1 VGAAVADAAARDRR
15 SAHLSAATVARVL
28 IESPLTGVV
37 AEVLAGEGTGV
48 RAGAAVLVV
57 EAMKMHH
64 EVVAPAAGVV
74 RELAVAVG
82 EQVAEG
88 QALFRVEAAEHAG
101 DDRAAGA
108 ADAAS
113 ARDAAGAA
121 GAAGAPGAPGDRG
134 AIRPDLAELL
144 ERRRRAGDDA
154 ARPEAVAKRRATGL
168 RTARENVAD
177 LCDPGSFSEYGAL
190 ALAAQR
196 ARRSEQELIEKTP
209 GDGIVTGI
217 GTVNAALHGE
227 ERTRTAVLAYDYTV
241 LAGTQGIRNHRKTDR
256 LLELAERHRLP
267 VVLFAE
273 GGGGRPGDTDS
284 SELFHLVVPSFHT
297 FARLSGLVP
306 RVGIVSGRCFAGN
319 AALLGCCDVVI
330 ATPEASIGMGGPA
343 MIEGGGL
350 GSFAPEEV
358 GPVSVQEPNGTIDVL
373 AADEAEAVAVAQR
386 FLAFLQAPGHALD
399 GWRCADQRLLRDAVP
414 ADPKRVHDVRAL
426 LALLADA
433 DSVLELRPRFGR
445 TILTA
450 LARVEG
456 RPVGVIANDPR
467 HLSGAIDA
475 DGADKAAR
483 FMQLCDAFGLPLVS
497 LLDTPGFMVG
507 PESERTA
514 TVRHASRM
522 FVTAATLSV
531 PFLCVIVRRAFG
543 LGAQA
548 MAGGSLH
555 APAIALAWPSGE
567 LGAMGVEGAVRLAL
581 RGELEAIADPVE
593 REQRVKDLVAA
604 VRANSSAL
612 NAATYFELDDVI
624 DPADTRARPVATLR
638 ATPVPPPPPGGR
650 RRTMVDAW

>member
-1 VGAAVADAAARDRR
+1 
-15 SAHLSAATVARVL
+15 VL

-37 AEVLAGEGTGV
+37 AEVLVGEGGGV

-82 EQVAEG
+82 EQVDEG
-88 QALFRVEAAEHAG
+88 QRLFRVEAAAE
-101 DDRAAGA
+101 AAGGA
-108 ADAAS
+108 TTDDGGADAAGS
-113 ARDAAGAA
+113 ADAQEV
-121 GAAGAPGAPGDRG
+121 
-134 AIRPDLAELL
+134 RPDLAEVL
-144 ERRRRAGDDA
+144 ERRRLAQDDA
-154 ARPEAVAKRRATGL
+154 ARPEAVAKRHASGL

-190 ALAAQR
+190 TLAAQR
-196 ARRSEQELIEKTP
+196 ARRPEQELIEKTP

-217 GTVNAALHGE
+217 GTVGG
-227 ERTRTAVLAYDYTV
+227 ERTAILAYDYTV
-241 LAGTQGIRNHRKTDR
+241 LAGTQGIRSHRKTDR

-267 VVLFAE
+267 IVLFAE

-284 SELFHLVVPSFHT
+284 SELFHLIVPSFHT

-306 RVGIVSGRCFAGN
+306 RIGIASGRCFAGN

-350 GSFAPEEV
+350 GAFAPEEV
-358 GPVSVQEPNGTIDVL
+358 GPVSVQEPNGVIDVV
-373 AADEAEAVAVAQR
+373 ADDEAEAVAVAKR
-386 FLAFLQAPGHALD
+386 VLAYLQAPGHALSD
-399 GWRCADQRLLRDAVP
+399 WSCADQALLRTAVP
-414 ADPKRVHDVRAL
+414 ADPKRVHDARAL
-426 LALLADA
+426 LRTLADS

-445 TILTA
+445 TVITA
-450 LARVEG
+450 LARIEG
-456 RPVGVIANDPR
+456 RPIGVIANDPGQ
-467 HLSGAIDA
+467 LAGALDA
-475 DGADKAAR
+475 DGSDKAAR
-483 FMQLCDAFGLPLVS
+483 FMQLCDAFGLPLLS
-497 LLDTPGFMVG
+497 LVDTPGFMVG
-507 PESERTA
+507 PASEQTA
-514 TVRHASRM
+514 AVRHTSRM
-522 FVTAATLSV
+522 FLTAATLSV
-531 PFLCVIVRRAFG
+531 PLLCVIVRRAFG

-555 APAIALAWPSGE
+555 APAITLAWPSGE

-581 RGELEAIADPVE
+581 RNELERIADTAE

-604 VRANSSAL
+604 VRAQSSAL

-624 DPADTRARPVATLR
+624 DPADTRARLVQTLR
-638 ATPVPPPPPGGR
+638 ATPVPPPDPASGR

>member
-1 VGAAVADAAARDRR
+1 MR
-15 SAHLSAATVARVL
+15 LVL

-37 AEVLAGEGTGV
+37 AEVLAGEGAGV

-64 EVVAPAAGVV
+64 EVVAPEAGVV

-88 QALFRVEAAEHAG
+88 QALFRVEAAAHGA
-101 DDRAAGA
+101 AAGA
-108 ADAAS
+108 EE
-113 ARDAAGAA
+113 AGAEA
-121 GAAGAPGAPGDRG
+121 GDADGV
-134 AIRPDLAELL
+134 RPDLAEVL
-144 ERRRRAGDDA
+144 ERRRRAQEDA
-154 ARPEAVAKRRATGL
+154 ARPAAVAKRHATGL

-177 LCDPGSFSEYGAL
+177 LCDSGSFSEYGAL
-190 ALAAQR
+190 TLAAQR

-209 GDGIVTGI
+209 GDGIVTGV
-217 GTVNAALHGE
+217 GSVGG
-227 ERTRTAVLAYDYTV
+227 RRTAILAYDYTV

-350 GSFAPEEV
+350 GSFSPEEV
-358 GPVSVQEPNGTIDVL
+358 GPVSVQEPNGVIDVV
-373 AADEAEAVAVAQR
+373 AEDEAEAVAVAQR
-386 FLAFLQAPGHALD
+386 FLSYFQDPTHPRD
-399 GWRCADQRLLRDAVP
+399 DWSCADQSLLRTAVP
-414 ADPKRVHDVRAL
+414 ADPKRVHDARAL
-426 LALLADA
+426 LGTLADTG
-433 DSVLELRPRFGR
+433 SVLELRPAFGR
-445 TILTA
+445 TVITA
-450 LARVEG
+450 LARIEG

-467 HLSGAIDA
+467 HLSGALDA
-475 DGADKAAR
+475 DGSDKAAR
-483 FMQLCDAFGLPLVS
+483 FMQLCDAFGLPLLS
-497 LLDTPGFMVG
+497 LVDTPGFMVG
-507 PESERTA
+507 PDSERTA
-514 TVRHASRM
+514 TVRHTSRM
-522 FVTAATLSV
+522 FLTAATLTV

-555 APAIALAWPSGE
+555 APAITLAWPSGE

-581 RGELEAIADPVE
+581 RGELAAIEDEAE
-593 REQRVKDLVAA
+593 REQRVRDLVAA

-624 DPADTRARPVATLR
+624 DPADTRARLVQTLA
-638 ATPVPPPPPGGR
+638 ATPVPPPDPATGR

>member
-1 VGAAVADAAARDRR
+1 M
-15 SAHLSAATVARVL
+15 L

-37 AEVLAGEGTGV
+37 AEVLAEEGAGV

-88 QALFRVEAAEHAG
+88 QRLFRVEAAEVEPTEADVAAV
-101 DDRAAGA
+101 DDEH
-108 ADAAS
+108 
-113 ARDAAGAA
+113 
-121 GAAGAPGAPGDRG
+121 
-134 AIRPDLAELL
+134 AIRPDLATVL
-144 ERRRRAGDDA
+144 ERRRRASDDD
-154 ARPEAVAKRRATGL
+154 ARPEAVAKRHATGL

-177 LCDPGSFSEYGAL
+177 LCDAGSFNEYGAL
-190 ALAAQR
+190 TLAAQR

-209 GDGIVTGI
+209 GDGIVTGV
-217 GTVNAALHGE
+217 GTVGGA
-227 ERTRTAVLAYDYTV
+227 RTAVLAYDYTV

-297 FARLSGLVP
+297 FARLSALVP
-306 RVGIVSGRCFAGN
+306 RIGIVSGRCFAGN

-330 ATPEASIGMGGPA
+330 ATPEASVGMGGPA

-350 GSFAPEEV
+350 GSYTPEEV
-358 GPVSVQEPNGTIDVL
+358 GPVSVQEPNGVIDVL
-373 AADEAEAVAVAQR
+373 AQDEAEAVDVAKR
-386 FLAFLQAPGHALD
+386 VLSYLRAEHASD
-399 GWRCADQRLLRDAVP
+399 WSCADQALLRGAVP
-414 ADPKRVHDVRAL
+414 ADPRRVHDARAL
-426 LALLADA
+426 LRTLADD

-445 TILTA
+445 TVITA
-450 LARVEG
+450 FARVEG
-456 RPVGVIANDPR
+456 RPLGVIANDPA
-467 HLSGAIDA
+467 HLAGALDA
-475 DGADKAAR
+475 DGSDKAAR
-483 FMQLCDAFGLPLVS
+483 FMQLCDAFGLPLLS
-497 LLDTPGFMVG
+497 LVDTPGFMVG
-507 PESERTA
+507 PDSEQTA
-514 TVRHASRM
+514 AVRHTSRM
-522 FVTAATLSV
+522 FLTAATLTV

-555 APAIALAWPSGE
+555 APAITLAWPSGE

-581 RGELEAIADPVE
+581 RNELAAIDDEAE

-624 DPADTRARPVATLR
+624 DPADTRARLVQTLE
-638 ATPVPPPPPGGR
+638 ATPVPPPDPATGR

>member
-1 VGAAVADAAARDRR
+1 
-15 SAHLSAATVARVL
+15 VL

-37 AEVLAGEGTGV
+37 AEVVVGEGGGV
-48 RAGAAVLVV
+48 PAGAAVLVV

-64 EVVAPAAGVV
+64 EVVAPEAGVV
-74 RELAVAVG
+74 RELSVAVG
-82 EQVAEG
+82 EQVEEG
-88 QALFRVEAAEHAG
+88 QALFRVEA
-101 DDRAAGA
+101 GA
-108 ADAAS
+108 
-113 ARDAAGAA
+113 RE
-121 GAAGAPGAPGDRG
+121 AGAPGGEAGSGGGADGADERSAAADDGSDGD
-134 AIRPDLAELL
+134 AIRPDLAEVL
-144 ERRRRAGDDA
+144 ERRRRATDDA
-154 ARPEAVAKRRATGL
+154 ARPEAVAKRHASGL

-190 ALAAQR
+190 TLAAQR
-196 ARRSEQELIEKTP
+196 ARRSLDELIEKTP

-217 GTVNAALHGE
+217 GTVNAQHFGDEAA
-227 ERTRTAVLAYDYTV
+227 RTAVLAYDYTV

-358 GPVSVQEPNGTIDVL
+358 GPVSVQEPNGVIDVV
-373 AADEAEAVAVAQR
+373 AADEAEAVAVARR
-386 FLAFLQAPGHALD
+386 FLAYLQAPGHALD
-399 GWRCADQRLLRDAVP
+399 DWSCADQRLLREAIP
-414 ADPKRVHDVRAL
+414 ADPKRVHDARAL
-426 LALLADA
+426 LGTLADD

-445 TILTA
+445 TIVTA
-450 LARVEG
+450 LARIEG
-456 RPVGVIANDPR
+456 RPVGRVSNHPR

-475 DGADKAAR
+475 DGSDKAAR

-497 LLDTPGFMVG
+497 LVDTPGFMVG
-507 PESERTA
+507 PDSEQTA
-514 TVRHASRM
+514 TVRHTSRM
-522 FVTAATLSV
+522 FLTAATLSV

-555 APAIALAWPSGE
+555 APAVTLAWPSGE

-581 RGELEAIADPVE
+581 RDELAAIEDEAA
-593 REQRVKDLVAA
+593 REQRVKELVAA
-604 VRANSSAL
+604 VRAQSSAL

-624 DPADTRARPVATLR
+624 DPADTRARLVATLA
-638 ATPVPPPPPGGR
+638 ATSVPPAGPDGR

>member
-1 VGAAVADAAARDRR
+1 MTADLIEIYSPLAGVVTELATVGEHVPAGSAVA
-15 SAHLSAATVARVL
+15 
-28 IESPLTGVV
+28 
-37 AEVLAGEGTGV
+37 
-48 RAGAAVLVV
+48 VV
-57 EAMKMHH
+57 ESMKMHH
-64 EVVAPAAGVV
+64 EVTTPRAGRVWD
-74 RELAVAVG
+74 LAVAVG
-82 EQVAEG
+82 EQVDEG
-88 QALFRVEAAEHAG
+88 QALASLETMTGAVASPTVDAEAAPVK
-101 DDRAAGA
+101 
-108 ADAAS
+108 
-113 ARDAAGAA
+113 RDA
-121 GAAGAPGAPGDRG
+121 D

-144 ERRRRAGDDA
+144 ERRRLASDDA
-154 ARPEAVAKRRATGL
+154 ARPQAVAKRHASGL
-168 RTARENVAD
+168 RTARENVAQ
-177 LCDPGSFSEYGAL
+177 LCDAGSFSEYGAL
-190 ALAAQR
+190 TLAAQR
-196 ARRSEQELIEKTP
+196 ARRSVEELIEKTP

-227 ERTRTAVLAYDYTV
+227 RATRTAVLAYDYTV

-350 GSFAPEEV
+350 GFFTPEEV
-358 GPVSVQEPNGTIDVL
+358 GPVSVQEPNGVIVVV
-373 AADEAEAVAVAQR
+373 AADEAEAVSIAQR
-386 FLAFLQAPGHALD
+386 FLSYLQGPLEE
-399 GWRCADQRLLRDAVP
+399 WTCADQRLLREAVP
-414 ADPKRVHDVRAL
+414 ADPKRVHDARAL
-426 LALLADA
+426 VTLLADEG
-433 DSVLELRPRFGR
+433 SVLELRPRFGR
-445 TILTA
+445 TVITA
-450 LARVEG
+450 LARIEG
-456 RPVGVIANDPR
+456 RPVGVIANDPS
-467 HLSGAIDA
+467 HLSGALDA
-475 DGADKAAR
+475 DGSDKAAR

-497 LLDTPGFMVG
+497 LVDTPGFMVG
-507 PESERTA
+507 PESEKSA
-514 TVRHASRM
+514 TVRHTSRM
-522 FVTAATLSV
+522 FVTAATLTV
-531 PFLCVIVRRAFG
+531 PLLCVIVRRAFG

-555 APAIALAWPSGE
+555 APAITLAWPSGE

-581 RGELEAIADPVE
+581 RGELEAIEDHGE

-604 VRANSSAL
+604 VRAQSGAL

-624 DPADTRARPVATLR
+624 DPADTRARLVATLR
-638 ATPVPPPPPGGR
+638 ATPVPPAPPGGR

>member
-1 VGAAVADAAARDRR
+1 M
-15 SAHLSAATVARVL
+15 L

-37 AEVLAGEGTGV
+37 AEVLVGEGAGV

-64 EVVAPAAGVV
+64 EVVAPEAGVV
-74 RELAVAVG
+74 RQLTVAVG

-88 QALFRVEAAEHAG
+88 QALFRVEAAAHDAATGTEE
-101 DDRAAGA
+101 AGA
-108 ADAAS
+108 EGVDAD
-113 ARDAAGAA
+113 G
-121 GAAGAPGAPGDRG
+121 
-134 AIRPDLAELL
+134 IRPDLAELL
-144 ERRRRAGDDA
+144 ERRRRAQDDA
-154 ARPEAVAKRRATGL
+154 ARPAAVAKRRATGL

-177 LCDPGSFSEYGAL
+177 LCDAGSFSEYGAL
-190 ALAAQR
+190 TLAAQR

-209 GDGIVTGI
+209 GDGIVTGV
-217 GTVNAALHGE
+217 GSVGGQ
-227 ERTRTAVLAYDYTV
+227 RTAILAYDYTV

-350 GSFAPEEV
+350 GSFSPEEV
-358 GPVSVQEPNGTIDVL
+358 GPVSVQEPNGVIDVV
-373 AADEAEAVAVAQR
+373 AADEAEAVATAQR
-386 FLAFLQAPGHALD
+386 FLSYFQDPTHPRDDWA
-399 GWRCADQRLLRDAVP
+399 CADQALLRTAVP
-414 ADPKRVHDVRAL
+414 ADPKRVHDARAL
-426 LALLADA
+426 LDTLADT
-433 DSVLELRPRFGR
+433 DSVLELRPAFGR
-445 TILTA
+445 TVITA
-450 LARVEG
+450 LARIEG

-467 HLSGAIDA
+467 HLSGALDA
-475 DGADKAAR
+475 DGSDKAAR
-483 FMQLCDAFGLPLVS
+483 FMQLCDAFGLPLLS
-497 LLDTPGFMVG
+497 LVDTPGFMVG
-507 PESERTA
+507 PDSERTA
-514 TVRHASRM
+514 TVRHTSRM
-522 FVTAATLSV
+522 FLTAATLTV

-555 APAIALAWPSGE
+555 APAITLAWPSGE

-581 RGELEAIADPVE
+581 RGELAAIADEAE
-593 REQRVKDLVAA
+593 REQRVRDLVAA

-624 DPADTRARPVATLR
+624 DPADTRARLVQTLA
-638 ATPVPPPPPGGR
+638 ATPVSPPDPATGR

>member
-1 VGAAVADAAARDRR
+1 MRDDFG
-15 SAHLSAATVARVL
+15 SMSDPKTSS
-28 IESPLTGVV
+28 IEITAPLTGVV
-37 AEVLAGEGTGV
+37 EELAAVGARV
-48 RAGAAVLVV
+48 AAGAPVAVL
-57 EAMKMHH
+57 ESMKMHH
-64 EVVAPAAGVV
+64 EVPAPAAGSV
-74 RELAVAVG
+74 RSVAVEVG
-82 EQVAEG
+82 DHVEEG
-88 QALFRVEAAEHAG
+88 QTLALLDASG
-101 DDRAAGA
+101 DGPDA
-108 ADAAS
+108 ADAQS
-113 ARDAAGAA
+113 
-121 GAAGAPGAPGDRG
+121 GAPQAHEPAQVR
-134 AIRPDLAELL
+134 RDLSEVL
-144 ERRRRAGDDA
+144 ERRRLATDDA
-154 ARPEAVAKRRATGL
+154 ARPAAVERRHATGL
-168 RTARENVAD
+168 RTARENVND

-190 ALAAQR
+190 TLAAQR

-209 GDGIVTGI
+209 GDGIVTGV
-217 GTVNAALHGE
+217 GSVGGQRAAI
-227 ERTRTAVLAYDYTV
+227 LAYDYTV

-256 LLELAERHRLP
+256 LLELAEQHRLP

-319 AALLGCCDVVI
+319 AALLGCCDVTI

-350 GSFAPEEV
+350 GSFAPEQV
-358 GPVSVQEPNGTIDVL
+358 GPVSVQEPNGVIDVVV
-373 AADEAEAVAVAQR
+373 ADEAEAVSVAKR
-386 FLAFLQAPGHALD
+386 FLSYFQGPLED
-399 GWRCADQRLLRDAVP
+399 WSCADQTLLRSAIP
-414 ADPKRVHDVRAL
+414 ADHKRVHDARAL
-426 LALLADA
+426 LDTLADSN
-433 DSVLELRPRFGR
+433 SVLELRPAFGR
-445 TILTA
+445 TVITA
-450 LARVEG
+450 LARIEG

-467 HLSGAIDA
+467 HLSGALDA
-475 DGADKAAR
+475 DGSDKAAR

-497 LLDTPGFMVG
+497 LVDTPGFMVG

-514 TVRHASRM
+514 TVRHTSRM
-522 FVTAATLSV
+522 FVTAATLTV

-555 APAIALAWPSGE
+555 APAITLAWPSGE

-581 RGELEAIADPVE
+581 RGELAAIQDEAE

-604 VRANSSAL
+604 VRAQSTAL

-624 DPADTRARPVATLR
+624 DPAETRARLVQTLA
-638 ATPVPPPPPGGR
+638 ATPVPPPDPVSGR

>member
-1 VGAAVADAAARDRR
+1 M
-15 SAHLSAATVARVL
+15 L

-37 AEVLAGEGTGV
+37 AEVLAGEGAGV

-64 EVVAPAAGVV
+64 EVVAPEAGVV

-88 QALFRVEAAEHAG
+88 QALFRVEAAEHDA
-101 DDRAAGA
+101 
-108 ADAAS
+108 AAS
-113 ARDAAGAA
+113 AEATDAEAGD
-121 GAAGAPGAPGDRG
+121 GDDV
-134 AIRPDLAELL
+134 RPDLAEVL
-144 ERRRRAGDDA
+144 ERRRRAQDDA
-154 ARPEAVAKRRATGL
+154 ARPAAVAKRHATGL

-177 LCDPGSFSEYGAL
+177 LCDAGSFSEYGAL
-190 ALAAQR
+190 TLAAQR

-209 GDGIVTGI
+209 GDGIVTGV
-217 GTVNAALHGE
+217 GTVGG
-227 ERTRTAVLAYDYTV
+227 RRTAVLAYDYTV

-350 GSFAPEEV
+350 GSFSPEEV
-358 GPVSVQEPNGTIDVL
+358 GPVSVQEPNGVIDVV
-373 AADEAEAVAVAQR
+373 AEDEAEAVATAQR
-386 FLAFLQAPGHALD
+386 FLSYFQGPRAD
-399 GWRCADQRLLRDAVP
+399 WSCADQALLRSAVP
-414 ADPKRVHDVRAL
+414 ADPKRVHDARAL
-426 LALLADA
+426 LRTLADD
-433 DSVLELRPRFGR
+433 DSVLELRPAFGR
-445 TILTA
+445 TVLTA
-450 LARVEG
+450 LARIEG

-467 HLSGAIDA
+467 HLSGALDA
-475 DGADKAAR
+475 DGSDKAAR
-483 FMQLCDAFGLPLVS
+483 FMQLCDAFGLPLLS
-497 LLDTPGFMVG
+497 LVDTPGFMVG
-507 PESERTA
+507 PDSERTA
-514 TVRHASRM
+514 TVRHTSRM
-522 FVTAATLSV
+522 FLTAATLTV

-555 APAIALAWPSGE
+555 APAITLAWPSGE

-581 RGELEAIADPVE
+581 RGELAAIADEAE
-593 REQRVKDLVAA
+593 REQRVRDLVAA

-624 DPADTRARPVATLR
+624 DPADTRARLVQTLA
-638 ATPVPPPPPGGR
+638 ATPVSPPDPVTGR

>member
-1 VGAAVADAAARDRR
+1 
-15 SAHLSAATVARVL
+15 VL

-37 AEVLAGEGTGV
+37 AEVLAGEGAGV

-64 EVVAPAAGVV
+64 EVIAPAAGVV

-82 EQVAEG
+82 EQVEEG
-88 QALFRVEAAEHAG
+88 QALFRVEASAHADGAHADGAHAEEAA
-101 DDRAAGA
+101 DDATGTAAGEE
-108 ADAAS
+108 
-113 ARDAAGAA
+113 
-121 GAAGAPGAPGDRG
+121 
-134 AIRPDLAELL
+134 IRPDLAELR
-144 ERRRRAGDDA
+144 ERRRRAQEDA
-154 ARPEAVAKRRATGL
+154 ARPDAVAKRHATGL

-190 ALAAQR
+190 TLAAQR
-196 ARRSEQELIEKTP
+196 ARRGLEELIEKTP
-209 GDGIVTGI
+209 GDGIVAGI
-217 GTVNAALHGE
+217 ATVNAALHGE
-227 ERTRTAVLAYDYTV
+227 EQARTAVLAYDYTV

-284 SELFHLVVPSFHT
+284 SELFHLIVPSFRT

-350 GSFAPEEV
+350 GSFKPEEV
-358 GPVSVQEPNGTIDVL
+358 GPVEVQEPNGVIDVL
-373 AADEAEAVAVAQR
+373 AADEAEAVASAKR
-386 FLAFLQAPGHALD
+386 FLSYFQGPLAD
-399 GWRCADQRLLRDAVP
+399 WSCADQRLLREAIP
-414 ADPKRVHDVRAL
+414 ADSKRVHDARAL
-426 LALLADA
+426 LATLADE

-445 TILTA
+445 TVITA
-450 LARVEG
+450 LARIEG
-456 RPVGVIANDPR
+456 RPVGVIANGPR
-467 HLSGAIDA
+467 HLDA
-475 DGADKAAR
+475 DGSDKAAR

-497 LLDTPGFMVG
+497 LVDTPGFMVG

-514 TVRHASRM
+514 AVRRTSRM
-522 FVTAATLSV
+522 FLTAATLSV

-555 APAIALAWPSGE
+555 APAITLAWPSGE

-581 RGELEAIADPVE
+581 RGELAAIEDEGE

-624 DPADTRARPVATLR
+624 DPAETRVRLVQTLA
-638 ATPVPPPPPGGR
+638 ATPVPPPDPITGR

>member
-1 VGAAVADAAARDRR
+1 
-15 SAHLSAATVARVL
+15 VL

-37 AEVLAGEGTGV
+37 AEVLAGEGAGV

-64 EVVAPAAGVV
+64 EVAAPEAGVV

-88 QALFRVEAAEHAG
+88 QALFRVEAADVEI
-101 DDRAAGA
+101 
-108 ADAAS
+108 ADAA
-113 ARDAAGAA
+113 DEAAGEQQ
-121 GAAGAPGAPGDRG
+121 G
-134 AIRPDLAELL
+134 IRPDLAEVL
-144 ERRRRAGDDA
+144 ERRRRASDDA
-154 ARPEAVAKRRATGL
+154 ARPEAVAKRHASGL

-190 ALAAQR
+190 TLAAQR

-209 GDGIVTGI
+209 GDGIVTGV
-217 GTVNAALHGE
+217 GSVGGQ
-227 ERTRTAVLAYDYTV
+227 RTAILAYDYTV

-256 LLELAERHRLP
+256 VLELAERHRLP

-330 ATPEASIGMGGPA
+330 ATPEASVGMGGPA

-350 GSFAPEEV
+350 GRFAPEQV
-358 GPVSVQEPNGTIDVL
+358 GPVSVQEPNGVIDVV
-373 AADEAEAVAVAQR
+373 AADEAQAVALAKR
-386 FLAFLQAPGHALD
+386 FLSYFQGPLEQ
-399 GWRCADQRLLRDAVP
+399 WSCADQALLREAIP
-414 ADPKRVHDVRAL
+414 ADAKRVHDARAL
-426 LALLADA
+426 LRTLADD

-445 TILTA
+445 TVVTA
-450 LARVEG
+450 LARIEG

-467 HLSGAIDA
+467 HLSGALDA
-475 DGADKAAR
+475 DGSDKAAR
-483 FMQLCDAFGLPLVS
+483 FMQLCDAFGLPLLS
-497 LLDTPGFMVG
+497 LVDTPGFMVG
-507 PESERTA
+507 PDAERTA
-514 TVRHASRM
+514 TVRHTSRM
-522 FVTAATLSV
+522 FLTAATLSV

-555 APAIALAWPSGE
+555 APAITLAWPSGE

-581 RGELEAIADPVE
+581 RGELAAIEDEAA

-604 VRANSSAL
+604 VRAQSTAL

-624 DPADTRARPVATLR
+624 DPADTRTRLVQTLR
-638 ATPVPPPPPGGR
+638 ATPIPPPDPATGR

>member
-1 VGAAVADAAARDRR
+1 M
-15 SAHLSAATVARVL
+15 L

-37 AEVLAGEGTGV
+37 AEVLAGEGAGV

-64 EVVAPAAGVV
+64 EVVAPEAGVV

-88 QALFRVEAAEHAG
+88 QALFRVEAAEHDA
-101 DDRAAGA
+101 
-108 ADAAS
+108 AAS
-113 ARDAAGAA
+113 AEATDAEAGD
-121 GAAGAPGAPGDRG
+121 GDDV
-134 AIRPDLAELL
+134 RPDLAEVL
-144 ERRRRAGDDA
+144 ERRRRAQDDA
-154 ARPEAVAKRRATGL
+154 ARPAAVAKRHATGL

-177 LCDPGSFSEYGAL
+177 LCDAGSFSEYGAL
-190 ALAAQR
+190 TLAAQR

-209 GDGIVTGI
+209 GDGIVTGV
-217 GTVNAALHGE
+217 GTVGG
-227 ERTRTAVLAYDYTV
+227 RRTAVLAYDYTV
-241 LAGTQGIRNHRKTDR
+241 LAGTQGIRTHRKTDR

-350 GSFAPEEV
+350 GSFSPEEV
-358 GPVSVQEPNGTIDVL
+358 GPVSVQEPNGVIDVV
-373 AADEAEAVAVAQR
+373 AEDEAEAVATAQR
-386 FLAFLQAPGHALD
+386 FLSYFQGPRAD
-399 GWRCADQRLLRDAVP
+399 WSCADQALLRSAVP
-414 ADPKRVHDVRAL
+414 ADPKRVHDARAL
-426 LALLADA
+426 LRTLADD
-433 DSVLELRPRFGR
+433 DSVLELRPAFGR
-445 TILTA
+445 TVLTA
-450 LARVEG
+450 LARIEG

-467 HLSGAIDA
+467 HLSGALDA
-475 DGADKAAR
+475 DGSDKAAR
-483 FMQLCDAFGLPLVS
+483 FMQLCDAFGLPLLS
-497 LLDTPGFMVG
+497 LVDTPGFMVG
-507 PESERTA
+507 PDSERTA
-514 TVRHASRM
+514 TVRHTSRM
-522 FVTAATLSV
+522 FLTAATLTV

-555 APAIALAWPSGE
+555 APAITLAWPSGE

-581 RGELEAIADPVE
+581 RGELAAIADEAE
-593 REQRVKDLVAA
+593 REQRVRDLVAA

-624 DPADTRARPVATLR
+624 DPADTRARLVQTLA
-638 ATPVPPPPPGGR
+638 ATPVSPPDPVTGR

>member
-1 VGAAVADAAARDRR
+1 MRDDFSPSEGVNPSRIEVTAPLAGLVAELAAVGARVAAG
-15 SAHLSAATVARVL
+15 T
-28 IESPLTGVV
+28 PL
-37 AEVLAGEGTGV
+37 
-48 RAGAAVLVV
+48 AVL
-57 EAMKMHH
+57 ESMKMNH
-64 EVVAPAAGVV
+64 EVPAPVAGIV
-74 RELAVAVG
+74 RSVAVEVG
-82 EQVAEG
+82 EQVTEGQRLALLDASGRRPSPDDAPSGAAAAEG
-88 QALFRVEAAEHAG
+88 EG
-101 DDRAAGA
+101 RA
-108 ADAAS
+108 
-113 ARDAAGAA
+113 
-121 GAAGAPGAPGDRG
+121 
-134 AIRPDLAELL
+134 DLAAVL
-144 ERRRRAGDDA
+144 ERRRLASDDA
-154 ARPEAVAKRRATGL
+154 ARPEAVAKRHATGL

-190 ALAAQR
+190 TLAAQR
-196 ARRSEQELIEKTP
+196 ARRSEQELVEKTP
-209 GDGIVTGI
+209 GDGIVTGV
-217 GTVNAALHGE
+217 GTVGGQ
-227 ERTRTAVLAYDYTV
+227 RTAVLAYDYTV

-267 VVLFAE
+267 IVLFAE

-297 FARLSGLVP
+297 FGRLSGLVP

-358 GPVSVQEPNGTIDVL
+358 GPVSVQEGNGVIDVV
-373 AADEAEAVAVAQR
+373 AADEAEAVAVAKR
-386 FLAFLQAPGHALD
+386 VLGYLRGDAAED
-399 GWRCADQRLLRDAVP
+399 WSCADQALLRDAIP
-414 ADPKRVHDVRAL
+414 ADPKRVHDARAL
-426 LALLADA
+426 LETLADT

-445 TILTA
+445 TVITA
-450 LARVEG
+450 LARIEG

-467 HLSGAIDA
+467 HLSGALDA
-475 DGADKAAR
+475 DGSDKAAR
-483 FMQLCDAFGLPLVS
+483 FMQLCDAFGVPLLS
-497 LLDTPGFMVG
+497 LVDTPGFMVG

-514 TVRHASRM
+514 TVRHTSRM
-522 FVTAATLSV
+522 FVTAATLTV

-555 APAIALAWPSGE
+555 APAITLAWPSGE

-581 RGELEAIADPVE
+581 RGELQAIEDEAE

-604 VRANSSAL
+604 VRVQSTAL

-624 DPADTRARPVATLR
+624 DPADTRARLVQTLA
-638 ATPVPPPPPGGR
+638 ATPVPPPDPVSGR

>member
-1 VGAAVADAAARDRR
+1 MARAAQRQPARPGSGPTRF
-15 SAHLSAATVARVL
+15 ARVL

-37 AEVLAGEGTGV
+37 AEVLAGEGEGV
-48 RAGAAVLVV
+48 RTGAAVLVV

-88 QALFRVEAAEHAG
+88 QTLFRVEAAVDG
-101 DDRAAGA
+101 G
-108 ADAAS
+108 
-113 ARDAAGAA
+113 G
-121 GAAGAPGAPGDRG
+121 GAPADGAPGDG
-134 AIRPDLAELL
+134 VNEAAPEIRPDLAEVM
-144 ERRRRAGDDA
+144 ERRRRASDDA
-154 ARPEAVAKRRATGL
+154 ARPDPVAKRHASGL

-190 ALAAQR
+190 TLAAQR
-196 ARRSEQELIEKTP
+196 ARRSLDELIEKTP
-209 GDGIVTGI
+209 GDGIVAGL
-217 GTVNAALHGE
+217 GSVGGA
-227 ERTRTAVLAYDYTV
+227 RTAVLAYDYTV
-241 LAGTQGIRNHRKTDR
+241 LAGTQGIRSHRKTDR
-256 LLELAERHRLP
+256 VLELAERHRLP

-284 SELFHLVVPSFHT
+284 SELFHLIVPSFHT
-297 FARLSGLVP
+297 FGRLSGLVP
-306 RVGIVSGRCFAGN
+306 RIGIVSGRCFAGN

-330 ATPEASIGMGGPA
+330 ATPEASVGMGGPA

-358 GPVSVQEPNGTIDVL
+358 GPVSVQERNGVIDVV
-373 AADEAEAVAVAQR
+373 ARDEAEAVAVAQR
-386 FLAFLQAPGHALD
+386 ALGYLRGEVFD
-399 GWRCADQRLLRDAVP
+399 DWRCADQTLLREAIP
-414 ADPKRVHDVRAL
+414 ADSKRVHDARAL
-426 LALLADA
+426 LATLADS
-433 DSVLELRPRFGR
+433 DSLLELRPAFGR
-445 TILTA
+445 TVITA

-456 RPVGVIANDPR
+456 RPLGVIANDPR
-467 HLSGAIDA
+467 HLAGALDA
-475 DGADKAAR
+475 DGSDKAAR
-483 FMQLCDAFGLPLVS
+483 FMQLCDAFGLPLLS
-497 LLDTPGFMVG
+497 LVDTPGFMVG

-514 TVRHASRM
+514 TVRHTSRM

-555 APAIALAWPSGE
+555 APAITLAWPSGE

-581 RGELEAIADPVE
+581 RGELAAIADE
-593 REQRVKDLVAA
+593 AARAQRVKDLVAA

-624 DPADTRARPVATLR
+624 DPADTRARLVQTLA
-638 ATPVPPPPPGGR
+638 ATPVAPPDPATGR
-650 RRTMVDAW
+650 RRTMVDTW

>member
-1 VGAAVADAAARDRR
+1 MIA
-15 SAHLSAATVARVL
+15 
-28 IESPLTGVV
+28 SPLTGVV
-37 AEVLAGEGTGV
+37 AEVLAADGADV
-48 RAGAAVLVV
+48 RAGSAVLVI

-64 EVVAPAAGVV
+64 EVVAPQAGVV

-82 EQVAEG
+82 EQVEEG
-88 QALFRVEAAEHAG
+88 QALFRLDTADGVQASVNDAGPAAE
-101 DDRAAGA
+101 
-108 ADAAS
+108 AD
-113 ARDAAGAA
+113 
-121 GAAGAPGAPGDRG
+121 PN

-144 ERRRRAGDDA
+144 GRRRRASEDT
-154 ARPEAVAKRRATGL
+154 ARPEAVAKRHASGL

-190 ALAAQR
+190 TLAAQR
-196 ARRSEQELIEKTP
+196 ARRSVEELIEKTP

-217 GTVNAALHGE
+217 GTVNTAAFGE
-227 ERTRTAVLAYDYTV
+227 EAARCAVLAYDYTV

-330 ATPEASIGMGGPA
+330 ATPEATIGMGGPA

-358 GPVSVQEPNGTIDVL
+358 GPVSVQEPNGVIDVV
-373 AADEAEAVAVAQR
+373 AADEAEAVAIAKR
-386 FLAFLQAPGHALD
+386 FLSYVQAPDRALPE
-399 GWRCADQRLLRDAVP
+399 WTCADQRLLRSAVP
-414 ADPKRVHDVRAL
+414 EDPKRVHDARAL
-426 LALLADA
+426 LGLLADD
-433 DSVLELRPRFGR
+433 DSVLELRPAFGR
-445 TILTA
+445 TMVTA
-450 LARVEG
+450 LARIEG

-467 HLSGAIDA
+467 HLSGALDA
-475 DGADKAAR
+475 DGSDKAAR
-483 FMQLCDAFGLPLVS
+483 FMQLCDAFGLPIISLV
-497 LLDTPGFMVG
+497 DTPGFMVG

-514 TVRHASRM
+514 TVRHTSRM
-522 FVTAATLSV
+522 FLTAATLSV

-555 APAIALAWPSGE
+555 APALTLAWPSGE
-567 LGAMGVEGAVRLAL
+567 LGAMGVEGAVRLAM
-581 RGELEAIADPVE
+581 RNELAAIADEAE
-593 REQRVKDLVAA
+593 REQRVRDLVAA
-604 VRANSSAL
+604 VREQSTAL

-624 DPADTRARPVATLR
+624 DPADTRARLVATLR
-638 ATPVPPPPPGGR
+638 ATPVPPPPPSGR

>member
-1 VGAAVADAAARDRR
+1 M
-15 SAHLSAATVARVL
+15 L

-37 AEVLAGEGTGV
+37 AEVLVGEGGDV
-48 RAGAAVLVV
+48 RAGGAVLVV

-64 EVVAPAAGVV
+64 EVVAPEAGVV

-82 EQVAEG
+82 AQVAEG
-88 QALFRVEAAEHAG
+88 QTLFRVEVG
-101 DDRAAGA
+101 AGA
-108 ADAAS
+108 TAGADAT
-113 ARDAAGAA
+113 GAA
-121 GAAGAPGAPGDRG
+121 GASASARGAPGMADADAADDPD
-134 AIRPDLAELL
+134 AIRPDLAEVL
-144 ERRRRAGDDA
+144 ERKRLATDDA
-154 ARPEAVAKRRATGL
+154 ARPQAVAKRHGTGL

-177 LCDPGSFSEYGAL
+177 LCDDGSFSEYGAL
-190 ALAAQR
+190 TLAAQR
-196 ARRSEQELIEKTP
+196 ARRPLEELIAKTP

-227 ERTRTAVLAYDYTV
+227 EAARTAVLAYDYTV

-273 GGGGRPGDTDS
+273 GGGGRPGDTDQ
-284 SELFHLVVPSFHT
+284 SELFHLVVPSFQT

-330 ATPEASIGMGGPA
+330 ATPEATIGMGGPA

-350 GSFAPEEV
+350 GSFSPEEV
-358 GPVSVQEPNGTIDVL
+358 GPVSVQEPNGVIDVV
-373 AADEAEAVAVAQR
+373 ATDEADAVAIAQR
-386 FLAFLQAPGHALD
+386 FLSYFQGPGHALPD
-399 GWRCADQRLLRDAVP
+399 WSCADQRLLRRAVP
-414 ADPKRVHDVRAL
+414 EDPKRVHDARAL
-426 LALLADA
+426 LDTLAD
-433 DSVLELRPRFGR
+433 DGSVLELRPRFGR

-456 RPVGVIANDPR
+456 RPVGVIANDPA

-475 DGADKAAR
+475 DGSDKAAR
-483 FMQLCDAFGLPLVS
+483 FMQLCDAFGVPLLS
-497 LLDTPGFMVG
+497 LVDTPGFMVG

-514 TVRHASRM
+514 TVRHTSRM

-555 APAIALAWPSGE
+555 APAVTLAWPSGE
-567 LGAMGVEGAVRLAL
+567 LGAMGVEGAVKLAL
-581 RGELEAIADPVE
+581 RGELEQIADAAA
-593 REQRVKDLVAA
+593 RELRVQELVAA
-604 VRANSSAL
+604 VRAQSSAL
-612 NAATYFELDDVI
+612 NLATFFELDDVI
-624 DPADTRARPVATLR
+624 DPAETRARIVATLQ
-638 ATPVPPPPPGGR
+638 ATPVAPTPAGGR